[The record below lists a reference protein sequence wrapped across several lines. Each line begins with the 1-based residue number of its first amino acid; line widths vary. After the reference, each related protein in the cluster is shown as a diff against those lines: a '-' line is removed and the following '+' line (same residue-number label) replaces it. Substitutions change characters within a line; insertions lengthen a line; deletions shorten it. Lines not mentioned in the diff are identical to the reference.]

1 MWPSLSQRLRKVLPL
16 CRPRRS
22 VQDGRLILLVVLI
35 ATLTNLESRLMAVPV
50 KQMALLNP
58 GQVNEQKLVE
68 IRKAGFTSIALTLT
82 ETNGALRAAAVEAV
96 RRAGLDLDYWIEIG
110 RNSALADAHPE
121 WMASIQT
128 HKEWRRFF
136 PQFPAT
142 PSNAVVKAYPW
153 VPALYRETFD
163 VHLQR
168 VKQLLADRPA
178 PVHLFLND
186 LQAAPSA
193 CGCGHPLCRWTPD
206 YGPLTSATRLG
217 NDAAAQFVQSVKH
230 IRPETDVIPVW
241 TTECEEH
248 DREGL
253 CAGVGCFRG
262 NCWQEWTA
270 QLDPLAAENITIG
283 VLLLYRAF
291 DRDLPIYHQPAGWI
305 AAALESFQKMP
316 LRYQPEGVPAR
327 RLLAVLQGWD
337 VTPEQVQAQ
346 IARATEAGAAG
357 VLVAF
362 TAIDQSWSPRLFT
375 LPATNRAQAR

>member
-1 MWPSLSQRLRKVLPL
+1 MAINSGGEIKITSKITIKSGWERSLILSFLLVLGTVSGRLVAEGLETKAALLSAEQASEPRLREL
-16 CRPRRS
+16 
-22 VQDGRLILLVVLI
+22 Q
-35 ATLTNLESRLMAVPV
+35 NLR
-50 KQMALLNP
+50 
-58 GQVNEQKLVE
+58 
-68 IRKAGFTSIALTLT
+68 FTSVALMLT
-82 ETNGALRAAAVEAV
+82 ETNGAADGEVVDRIK
-96 RRAGLDLDYWIEIG
+96 RTGLGLDYWIEIG
-110 RNSALADAHPE
+110 RNPAMAEAHPE

-153 VPALYRETFD
+153 VPVLYRETFD
-163 VHLQR
+163 IHLQR
-168 VKQLLADRPA
+168 VKQLLEGRPA

-206 YGPLTSATRLG
+206 YGPFTSATRIG
-217 NDAAAQFVQSVKH
+217 NDAAAQFVKAVKR
-230 IRPETDVIPVW
+230 IRPETEVIPVW

-270 QLDPLAAENITIG
+270 QLDPLAAQSTTIG

-291 DRDLPIYHQPAGWI
+291 ERDLPIYHQPAGWI
-305 AAALESFQKMP
+305 AAGLQSFQKMP
-316 LRYQPEGVPAR
+316 LRYQPEGVPGR
-327 RLLAVLQGWD
+327 RLLGVLQGWD
-337 VTPEQVQAQ
+337 VTPEQIDAQ
-346 IARATEAGAAG
+346 IARATEVGANG

-362 TAIDQSWSPRLFT
+362 TAIEQSWSPRMFPLT
-375 LPATNRAQAR
+375 AKH